1 MGLRALAVSFARVQR
16 SEAKS
21 PHTIRL
27 YSVCIRRLVRFVE
40 TETGSDALSGLT
52 RRLLTD
58 FYGLRGETVR
68 PSTISID
75 FRVHRVFIRW
85 LVSEGE
91 LGSNPMDRLR
101 QPKQLIV
108 PVPTFTEPDL
118 RALVMACEGM
128 SFRDRRDMALLR
140 LLIDCGLRRT
150 ELAALCVADVDMDRS
165 LVTVTGKGKTRDL
178 PFGAKTALA
187 LDRYLRVRARQRAAV
202 SPALWLGLTPSGVYQ
217 TLRGRAETAG
227 VTGWYTHRHRHTF
240 AHEWLYAGGA
250 EGDLM
255 QIAGWNSVA
264 MLRRYGASAASERAR
279 VAHRR
284 MALGDR
290 F

>member
-52 RRLLTD
+52 ETAPDRLLRPPGRD
-58 FYGLRGETVR
+58 RASVHDLDRLPR
-68 PSTISID
+68 PSGVHQVA
-75 FRVHRVFIRW
+75 RVRGRA
-85 LVSEGE
+85 E
-91 LGSNPMDRLR
+91 GSNPMDRLR
-101 QPKQLIV
+101 PAEQLIR
-108 PVPTFTEPDL
+108 PGAHVPTEAGL
-118 RALVMACEGM
+118 RALVMGRARECRFVTAVTWRC
-128 SFRDRRDMALLR
+128 SR

-227 VTGWYTHRHRHTF
+227 VTGWYTHRHSPH
-240 AHEWLYAGGA
+240 
-250 EGDLM
+250 
-255 QIAGWNSVA
+255 
-264 MLRRYGASAASERAR
+264 LRPR
-279 VAHRR
+279 VASTRA
-284 MALGDR
+284 ALR
-290 F
+290 AT